1 MITAGDELE
10 RTGFGDWD
18 RALRASLARIN
29 RLMSTWDPDSELSRF
44 NRSTSLQP
52 FLLSPEDPRTGRPL
66 TQAGISHRHRHA
78 RGSRSAPARSTP
90 R

>member
-18 RALRASLARIN
+18 LALRASLARIN

-66 TQAGISHRHRHA
+66 THGWRQSPSSTR
-78 RGSRSAPARSTP
+78 SRSSAPTRSTP